1 MIGRDVVNAYI
12 PGYTRAVPTP
22 AYHREHLR
30 ETLLELAERTVQRS
44 GVEALSLRQLARD
57 AGVSH
62 AAPARHFRDKRALLD
77 ALALDGFER
86 LNRAMT
92 DAAATSGSFDVRF
105 LAIAS
110 AYVSFAVDNA
120 ALLGLMYTV
129 KHEADASDALVET
142 GRGSMRATIA
152 LITEA
157 QAAGEVQP
165 GDPERFAF
173 VIFASVHGVAALA
186 TGDLLDGMPVEGA
199 TRATVDVLLRAIG
212 TGSTRP

>member
-1 MIGRDVVNAYI
+1 M
-12 PGYTRAVPTP
+12 PTT
-22 AYHREHLR
+22 AYHRENLR
-30 ETLLELAERTVQRS
+30 ETLLELAERTVRRS
-44 GVEALSLRQLARD
+44 GIEALSLRQLARD

-92 DAAATSGSFDVRF
+92 DAAATSGPFDARF
-105 LAIAS
+105 LAIAT

-120 ALLGLMYTV
+120 ELLGLMYTV

-142 GRGSMRATIA
+142 GRASMRATVELVA
-152 LITEA
+152 EA
-157 QAAGEVQP
+157 QTAGEVQP
-165 GDPERFAF
+165 GDPERLAF

-186 TGDLLDGMPVEGA
+186 TGDLLDGVSVDDA
-199 TRATVDVLLRAIG
+199 TRATVEVLLQAL
-212 TGSTRP
+212 SAARPEHAEAGPNNPMHEPSSA